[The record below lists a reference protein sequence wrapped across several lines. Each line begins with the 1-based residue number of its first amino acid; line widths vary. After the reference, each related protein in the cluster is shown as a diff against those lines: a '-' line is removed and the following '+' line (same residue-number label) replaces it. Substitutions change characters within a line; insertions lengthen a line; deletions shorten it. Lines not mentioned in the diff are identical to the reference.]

1 MAGGPTHVFDYPSGA
16 ARFYIMDDFVYSLN
30 GQAAF
35 WISRDY
41 WNPYPP
47 EDTVHNPRS

>member
-35 WISRDY
+35 WISGDY
-41 WNPYPP
+41 WYPYPSSGTP
-47 EDTVHNPRS
+47 AFW